1 MMKYGVRVHQMA
13 GMVQSARAYWKMWTP
28 TDADANELYWYL
40 IPVVENSSG
49 GEGRSRSI
57 PLNGGIERAQN
68 SGKWSSRAPAQKN
81 KKSEGAGGRLA
92 QLRTFVCRCAES
104 AEGGAVTEE
113 GRSTWGRREMGV
125 WGGDMDEETQ
135 GGRWS
140 EDCVRGKK
148 GERCTE
154 NLSVTVALGI
164 CHAALSIVRGGA
176 VGQSGEEDAGT

>member
-1 MMKYGVRVHQMA
+1 MMKYGVRVHQMT
-13 GMVQSARAYWKMWTP
+13 GW
-28 TDADANELYWYL
+28 DADANELYWYL
-40 IPVVENSSG
+40 IPVVENLSG
-49 GEGRSRSI
+49 GEGSEHRI
-57 PLNGGIERAQN
+57 AANGAHVHR
-68 SGKWSSRAPAQKN
+68 AQKN
-81 KKSEGAGGRLA
+81 KKSEGVGGRLA
-92 QLRTFVCRCAES
+92 RLRTFSSAIILVRRCAES
-104 AEGGAVTEE
+104 PEGSGVTEE

-148 GERCTE
+148 GEKYTE

-164 CHAALSIVRGGA
+164 WRAALSIMRGGA